1 MLVVKNDNGSVVAMQ
16 ASIASV
22 TLENDYTV
30 FKFVGNVDG
39 RVMEFRVPTAMGLVS
54 EDYVKY
60 MERIFFYFHDTTD
73 EDVFAYN
80 TLANIVADSANYATK

>member
-1 MLVVKNDNGSVVAMQ
+1 
-16 ASIASV
+16 
-22 TLENDYTV
+22 
-30 FKFVGNVDG
+30 
-39 RVMEFRVPTAMGLVS
+39 MEFRVPTAMGLVS